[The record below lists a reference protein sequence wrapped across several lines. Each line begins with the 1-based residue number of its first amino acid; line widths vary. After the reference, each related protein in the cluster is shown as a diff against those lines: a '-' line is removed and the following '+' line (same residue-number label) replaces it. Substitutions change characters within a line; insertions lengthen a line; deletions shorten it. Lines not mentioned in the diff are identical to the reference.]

1 MSIGAGSQDEEVTEK
16 ILLMSGALFVI
27 PALIPKV
34 RDAVSA
40 WLLEH
45 HVLVNSSEAL
55 VTVPLTDGGL
65 DLRRLVIVAL
75 LVVAIVWTYLATDS
89 RARKGAIRG

>member
-1 MSIGAGSQDEEVTEK
+1 MSVGGGSQDEEVTEK
-16 ILLMSGALFVI
+16 ILLMSGALFIV
-27 PALIPKV
+27 PVLIPKV

-55 VTVPLTDGGL
+55 VPVPLTDGGL
-65 DLRRLVIVAL
+65 DLRRLVIIAL
-75 LVVAIVWTYLATDS
+75 LVVAGVWAYLATS
-89 RARKGAIRG
+89 RPARKGATRG

>member
-1 MSIGAGSQDEEVTEK
+1 MSVGGGSQDEEVTEK
-16 ILLMSGALFVI
+16 ILLMSAALFII

-34 RDAVSA
+34 RDVVSA

-45 HVLVNSSEAL
+45 HVLVNSNEAL

-65 DLRRLVIVAL
+65 DLRRLVIIAL
-75 LVVAIVWTYLATDS
+75 LVAAIVWTYLATRS
-89 RARKGAIRG
+89 RARKGATRG

>member
-1 MSIGAGSQDEEVTEK
+1 MSLASSQDEEVTEK
-16 ILLMSGALFVI
+16 ILMMSGALIII

-45 HVLVNSSEAL
+45 HVLVNSNEAL
-55 VTVPLTDGGL
+55 LPVPLTDGGL
-65 DLRRLVIVAL
+65 DLRRLVIIAL
-75 LVVAIVWTYLATDS
+75 LVVAIVWSCRAIGS
-89 RARKGAIRG
+89 RARKGATRG

>member
-1 MSIGAGSQDEEVTEK
+1 MSVGGGSQDEEVTEK
-16 ILLMSGALFVI
+16 IMLMSGALMII

-34 RDAVSA
+34 REAVSA

-55 VTVPLTDGGL
+55 LPVPLTDGGL
-65 DLRRLVIVAL
+65 DLRRLVIIAL
-75 LVVAIVWTYLATDS
+75 LVVAIVWTYLAAGP
-89 RARKGAIRG
+89 RARKGATRG